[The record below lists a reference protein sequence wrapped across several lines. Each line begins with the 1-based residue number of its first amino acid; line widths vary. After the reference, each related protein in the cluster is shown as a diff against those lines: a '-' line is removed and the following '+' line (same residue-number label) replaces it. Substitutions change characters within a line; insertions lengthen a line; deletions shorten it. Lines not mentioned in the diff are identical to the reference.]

1 MGLITPKKY
10 QKLNRET
17 GRFEWVTPPP
27 IEYKKENRGG
37 KLKLNKKVYES
48 INNKGLLREG

>member
-1 MGLITPKKY
+1 MGLIQEKKY
-10 QKLNRET
+10 QKFNRET

-27 IEYKKENRGG
+27 REYKQENKGG

-48 INNKGLLREG
+48 TNN